1 MARIRSVHPG
11 LFTDEA
17 FMSASP
23 LARLLM
29 IGLWTEAWD
38 DGVFEWKPIVIKARL
53 FPADACDVVALL
65 DELSA
70 LHVIKRVERSGK
82 AWGLIRNFRKFQR
95 PKKPNSSGIAIADDV
110 EFLGPDHVS
119 SEPVPNQFRTSSE
132 ILPQMEDGGWRM
144 EEKKKEK
151 PSVLERAEKPAPT
164 PRKVSTK
171 ARGNRLDESWS
182 PSDVDRQS
190 AIAEG
195 MPPSEVDRTA
205 ARFRDYW
212 LSKPGAAGVKLDWAA
227 TWRNWV
233 RSDCEKRGWTPISQ
247 PATGPPPTNGWR
259 PGLPTDAELRAKYAR
274 LKNPEPDD
282 DYAPTH

>member
-110 EFLGPDHVS
+110 EFLGPEHVS

-144 EEKKKEK
+144 EEKKKEE
-151 PSVLERAEKPAPT
+151 PAVLERASAPAP
-164 PRKVSTK
+164 RKASPK
-171 ARGNRLDESWS
+171 ARGSRIAPDWQLS
-182 PSDVDRQS
+182 PADRQ
-190 AIAEG
+190 AALAEG
-195 MPPSEVDRTA
+195 MPSAEVDRSA
-205 ARFRDYW
+205 SKFRDYW
-212 LSKPGAAGVKLDWAA
+212 TARPGAGGVKLDWPA

-233 RSDCEKRGWTPISQ
+233 RSDCEKRGWVPVAQT
-247 PATGPPPTNGWR
+247 ATGPPQSNGWR

-274 LKNPEPDD
+274 M
-282 DYAPTH
+282 

>member
-110 EFLGPDHVS
+110 EFLGPEHVS

-151 PSVLERAEKPAPT
+151 PSVLEREDKPAPK
-164 PRKVSTK
+164 PRKPSSDDKVFDILTNALSDAN
-171 ARGNRLDESWS
+171 AR
-182 PSDVDRQS
+182 
-190 AIAEG
+190 AIIEHRRA
-195 MPPSEVDRTA
+195 
-205 ARFRDYW
+205 
-212 LSKPGAAGVKLDWAA
+212 KGAKLTERA
-227 TWRNWV
+227 
-233 RSDCEKRGWTPISQ
+233 
-247 PATGPPPTNGWR
+247 
-259 PGLPTDAELRAKYAR
+259 AELLVKEFF
-274 LKNPEPDD
+274 KVHNPDD
-282 DYAPTH
+282 AAETMIAQGWQGFNVEWYRRARPTGKVIEAGIN

>member
-1 MARIRSVHPG
+1 MSRIRSVHPG

-23 LARLLM
+23 MARLLM

-110 EFLGPDHVS
+110 EFLGPEHVS

-132 ILPQMEDGGWRM
+132 ILPHIEDGGWRM

-151 PSVLERAEKPAPT
+151 PSVLEREDKPAPK
-164 PRKVSTK
+164 PRKPSSDEKVFDILTDCLTSESARSVIEHRRAKGAKLTEAA
-171 ARGNRLDESWS
+171 ARGLVKEFWKAHS
-182 PSDVDRQS
+182 PDD
-190 AIAEG
+190 AAET
-195 MPPSEVDRTA
+195 MV
-205 ARFRDYW
+205 
-212 LSKPGAAGVKLDWAA
+212 VQ
-227 TWRNWV
+227 
-233 RSDCEKRGWTPISQ
+233 GWQGFNIE
-247 PATGPPPTNGWR
+247 WYR
-259 PGLPTDAELRAKYAR
+259 RAKPNA
-274 LKNPEPDD
+274 KIIETMGAN
-282 DYAPTH
+282 